1 MLKNKK
7 WMKGVAVAAIAAMS
21 MGMLAG
27 CGGGAQKDGEQQV
40 AADGEMYKVGVIQQ
54 VKHGALDQAN
64 QGMIDGLADNG
75 FVEGENLEIDQQN
88 AQDDQSNIQ
97 TIAQTFVAN
106 EVDLI
111 LAIATPSAQGVA
123 SATEDIPIVGTAI
136 TSFEGAKLVES
147 DEAPGTNVTGTS
159 DRTPIEQQIDLLLKV
174 KPDAKVIGTIY
185 ASSEENSQIQVAQLE
200 EIAAAKGLTVEARTI
215 QTVNDI
221 QQATQSLVGE
231 VDAVWLPTD
240 NKIASAIPQ
249 VVGVTDEAGLIT
261 VCGEES
267 MVTAGG
273 TMTYSFN
280 YYKLGYNAGVM
291 AAQILKGEAVPAE
304 MPVQFPQEE
313 DLTAVINTD
322 AVAALGI
329 EVPAELM
336 EGATQVTTE

>member
-27 CGGGAQKDGEQQV
+27 CGGGAQKDGEQQA
-40 AADGEMYKVGVIQQ
+40 AADGEQYKVGVIQQ